1 MSSSARQYPVILLRH
16 LSIKYPIYD
25 RPSHKLLE
33 LLTFR
38 RKQWHREFWALQDI
52 DLEVDAGTTL
62 GIIGQN
68 GSGKSTLLQI
78 IAGIHR
84 QTRGDCYVHGTVSAL
99 LELGA
104 GFNPEFTGRENVFM
118 NGAILGFGQEQMERL
133 LPDILDFAEIG
144 DFIDQPVK
152 TYSSGMFMRLAFAV
166 AIHVDPDILLIDESL
181 AVGDLIFQHRCTNR
195 IRRLRDEGKTILFV
209 THDLQAVTRFCD
221 RAVLLDQGRKLVDGS
236 PDKVVQKYH
245 SLIFERERRRAGEGQ
260 ILQAAR
266 EDEQVPIVTTIPHID
281 HLYGEGGAEIIG
293 VILLGEENQVVNGAN
308 PGEELQLIVSARFHR
323 TVKHP
328 IIGFTIRDRLGMEL
342 AASNTSYAGLDLP
355 LARAGCT
362 VSVAFKFKIPEIRP
376 GSYSISPAVASGNI
390 WEHQIEDWIDNAYI
404 LTINEA
410 GLIYGLMKWP
420 VKARFRTTIEEVSS
434 DMRTRTS

>member
-1 MSSSARQYPVILLRH
+1 MSSNTRQNPVILLRH
-16 LSIKYPIYD
+16 LSKKYPIYE
-25 RPSHKLLE
+25 RPSHKLME
-33 LLTFR
+33 LVTFR

-52 DLEVDAGTTL
+52 DLEVNPGTTL

-84 QTRGDCYVHGTVSAL
+84 QTRGDCFVHGTVSAL

-133 LPDILDFAEIG
+133 LPEILDFAEIG

-166 AIHVDPDILLIDESL
+166 AIHVDPDILLVDESL

-221 RAVLLDQGRKLVDGS
+221 RAVLLDQGHKLEDGS
-236 PDKVVQKYH
+236 PDRVVQKYH
-245 SLIFERERRRAGEGQ
+245 SLIFERERRRAGEAR

-266 EDEQVPIVTTIPHID
+266 EDKQVPIVTTIPRID
-281 HLYGEGGAEIIG
+281 HRYGEGGAEIIG
-293 VILLGEENQVVNGAN
+293 VILLGEQNQVVNEAM
-308 PGEELQLIVSARFHR
+308 PGEELELIVSARFDR

-328 IIGFTIRDRLGMEL
+328 IIGFTVRDRLGMEL

-355 LARAGCT
+355 GVRAGYT
-362 VSVAFKFKIPEIRP
+362 LSVAFKFKIPEIRP

-404 LTINEA
+404 FTINEA

-420 VKARFRTTIEEVSS
+420 VKARFRTTVEEVASGK
-434 DMRTRTS
+434 RAHTS

>member
-1 MSSSARQYPVILLRH
+1 MFFESGGDAAIFLKN
-16 LSIKYPIYD
+16 LSKKYPIYD

-33 LLTFR
+33 LITLR
-38 RKQWHREFWALQDI
+38 RKQWHREFWALQDV
-52 DLEVDAGTTL
+52 DLIVDPGTTL

-84 QTRGDCYVHGTVSAL
+84 QTRGDCFVRGTVSAL

-118 NGAILGFGQEQMERL
+118 NGAILGFGQDQMERM
-133 LPDILDFAEIG
+133 LPQILDFAEIG

-166 AIHVDPDILLIDESL
+166 AIHVDPDILLVDESL

-195 IRRLRDEGKTILFV
+195 IRRLREEGKTILFV

-221 RAVLLDQGRKLVDGS
+221 RAVLLDSGRKLEDGS
-236 PDKVVQKYH
+236 PEKVVQRYH
-245 SLIFERERRRAGEGQ
+245 SLIFERERRRAGEADV
-260 ILQAAR
+260 LETAR
-266 EDEQVPIVTTIPHID
+266 EDERVPIVTTIPRVD
-281 HLYGEGGAEIIG
+281 HRYGEGGAEIVG
-293 VILLGEENQVVNGAN
+293 VILLGEEKQVVNEAK
-308 PGEELQLIVSARFHR
+308 PGDELELIVSARFDKR
-323 TVKHP
+323 VKHP
-328 IIGFTIRDRLGMEL
+328 IVGFTVRDRLGMEL
-342 AASNTSYAGLDLP
+342 AASNTSYSGLDLP
-355 LARAGCT
+355 EVVGGQT
-362 VSVAFKFKIPEIRP
+362 VSVAFKFKIPAIRP

-404 LTINEA
+404 FTINEA

-420 VKARFRTTIEEVSS
+420 VEARYRTLAEGVNPN
-434 DMRTRTS
+434 RPVQTS